1 MTRRHLPISSAALA
15 AALIS
20 LTAAAS
26 EVPVQAQQPSR
37 QELLDRATAY
47 VLSFVDR
54 FTNVVAEETYRQE
67 TTRPKASRILR
78 SDLALVRFPGAT
90 TWMMLRDVYEVDGK
104 SVRDASQEQ
113 RILRLFTETP
123 RTAVG
128 RAREIADAGTRF
140 NLVDI
145 GNTNNP
151 LAVLAFLQP
160 EYRARFR
167 FNLAGIEKKLGPM
180 VRTVRFVE
188 FQRPTILKQGANSD
202 LFSRGLIWIEEQ
214 TGRVVKTELQLGSQ
228 MEPIRITTTYRFD
241 EDLQLNVPIEMQDW
255 YPDGGGEIRGLATYG
270 KFRRFQVQTEESAAT
285 QKQP

>member
-160 EYRARFR
+160 EYRVRFR
-167 FNLAGIEKKLGPM
+167 FNLAGIEKKLGPT